1 MSFDEQPPQIP
12 TPADIAGSHNV
23 DLDPMHFQQPL
34 QPEINESETSD
45 ANGSSAIQNAKS
57 SAVTSKFPYLP
68 SHTTIPPLSTSDIS
82 SDTLDKAA
90 QSAMDSVQN
99 HPLTQQA
106 INGPV
111 AQNIKSEAVK
121 TQSEFGDLAS
131 SRRTPETPA
140 ATGQHLT
147 HYHSMFYRLLSWK
160 NPRATGISF
169 ALSILFIFAA
179 RYLNIVR
186 YIFKLLWVILGTTAI
201 AEVAGKSVLGN
212 GLASQ
217 MRPRKYY
224 MIRKE
229 SLERFTD
236 DLEQL
241 INFFIIE
248 FQRIV
253 FAENIYVTV
262 SACVASFISYFL
274 IKWLPLWGLSL
285 IATTFVYL
293 GPLVYIQNKEYID
306 EQLRLTNDMLNEQAK
321 QLKTLANE
329 HATTAQKQF
338 KTYAQEY
345 SVKAQEMIGQAKNRA
360 VSATSRGQTS
370 KPSMEQV
377 KAPAEAEKPAE
388 PEIVKQPEFPVAP
401 TEEPKA
407 AEHAPASEG
416 AVAEPVPAI

>member
-1 MSFDEQPPQIP
+1 
-12 TPADIAGSHNV
+12 
-23 DLDPMHFQQPL
+23 
-34 QPEINESETSD
+34 
-45 ANGSSAIQNAKS
+45 
-57 SAVTSKFPYLP
+57 
-68 SHTTIPPLSTSDIS
+68 
-82 SDTLDKAA
+82 
-90 QSAMDSVQN
+90 MDSVQN

-121 TQSEFGDLAS
+121 TQSEFGDLAN
-131 SRRTPETPA
+131 SRRTPEAPA

-169 ALSILFIFAA
+169 GLSVLFIFAA

-201 AEVAGKSVLGN
+201 AEVAGKSLLGN

-224 MIRKE
+224 MIRKD

-236 DLEQL
+236 DLEQF

-262 SACVASFISYFL
+262 SACVASFISYWL

-285 IATTFVYL
+285 IATTLVYL
-293 GPLVYIQNKEYID
+293 GPLVYLQNKEYID
-306 EQLRLTNDMLNEQAK
+306 EQLRQTNDMLNEQAN
-321 QLKTLANE
+321 QLKVLANQ

-338 KTYAQEY
+338 KSYAQEY
-345 SVKAQEMIGQAKNRA
+345 SVKAQEMLGQAKNRA
-360 VSATSRGQTS
+360 VSATSRGQST
-370 KPSMEQV
+370 KPGMEHV
-377 KAPAEAEKPAE
+377 KAPAATEKTAEAEP
-388 PEIVKQPEFPVAP
+388 VKQPEFPAVP

-407 AEHAPASEG
+407 AESVPSFEG
-416 AVAEPVPAI
+416 AVAEPNPAI

>member
-1 MSFDEQPPQIP
+1 MSVDEQPPQIP
-12 TPADIAGSHNV
+12 TPADIVDSHNV
-23 DLDPMHFQQPL
+23 DLDPSHFQQFQ
-34 QPEINESETSD
+34 QPIQSNGNEANANAN
-45 ANGSSAIQNAKS
+45 ANGSSAVQNAKS
-57 SAVTSKFPYLP
+57 SAV
-68 SHTTIPPLSTSDIS
+68 ST
-82 SDTLDKAA
+82 A
-90 QSAMDSVQN
+90 QSAMDTVQN

-111 AQNIKSEAVK
+111 AQNIKSEAAK
-121 TQSEFGDLAS
+121 TQSEFGDLAN
-131 SRRTPETPA
+131 SRRTPEAPA

-169 ALSILFIFAA
+169 GLSVLFIFAA

-224 MIRKE
+224 MIRKD

-262 SACVASFISYFL
+262 SACVASFISYWL
-274 IKWLPLWGLSL
+274 IKWLPLWGLGL
-285 IATTFVYL
+285 IATTAVYL
-293 GPLVYIQNKEYID
+293 GPLVYLQNKEYID
-306 EQLRLTNDMLNEQAK
+306 EQLRQTNDLLNEQTK
-321 QLKTLANE
+321 QLKVLANQ

-338 KTYAQEY
+338 KSYAQEY

-360 VSATSRGQTS
+360 VSATSRGQST
-370 KPSMEQV
+370 KPGMEQT
-377 KAPAEAEKPAE
+377 KAPAAMEKPVEAEP
-388 PEIVKQPEFPVAP
+388 VKEPEFPVAP
-401 TEEPKA
+401 TEEPKVA
-407 AEHAPASEG
+407 DPVPAFEG
-416 AVAEPVPAI
+416 AVAEPNPAI